1 MLVKHNWEEQQEIR
15 GLLGLKN
22 EVYPISCVKFL
33 AGGGLQKQGNR
44 ILQGLRLLMS
54 DLAFSTV
61 W

>member
-33 AGGGLQKQGNR
+33 AGGVSKSKETEYYR
-44 ILQGLRLLMS
+44 DS
-54 DLAFSTV
+54 DYSCLI
-61 W
+61 